1 LLHPTHEHIHNH
13 GGARLLEQWD
23 FTRAGDTRVLG
34 RRQWMREDSAKQEL
48 SFFGVSFG
56 LKLPTGEFDVRN
68 AVGDLAERSLQPG
81 TGTTDLLL
89 GGFYSH
95 VVPASSSS
103 WFAQTLWQTPLNY
116 RSDYRPGRRLSLDVG
131 YRYEATDRIGL
142 MLQLNTLYRTRDS
155 GREAE
160 PDDTGGRFVYL
171 SPGVSYA
178 VAKNA
183 QLYAFV
189 QKPLYQHVNGVQL
202 TADWS
207 ALAGF
212 SVRF

>member
-1 LLHPTHEHIHNH
+1 MSDGSVTRTAFAPVALTLLTIVSYGPANVAIT
-13 GGARLLEQWD
+13 RL
-23 FTRAGDTRVLG
+23 V
-34 RRQWMREDSAKQEL
+34 
-48 SFFGVSFG
+48 
-56 LKLPTGEFDVRN
+56 
-68 AVGDLAERSLQPG
+68 AER
-81 TGTTDLLL
+81 D
-89 GGFYSH
+89 
-95 VVPASSSS
+95 V
-103 WFAQTLWQTPLNY
+103 
-116 RSDYRPGRRLSLDVG
+116 PGRRLSLDVG

-142 MLQLNTLYRTRDS
+142 MLQLNTLYRSRDA

-178 VAKNA
+178 VSKNA
-183 QLYAFV
+183 QVYAFV